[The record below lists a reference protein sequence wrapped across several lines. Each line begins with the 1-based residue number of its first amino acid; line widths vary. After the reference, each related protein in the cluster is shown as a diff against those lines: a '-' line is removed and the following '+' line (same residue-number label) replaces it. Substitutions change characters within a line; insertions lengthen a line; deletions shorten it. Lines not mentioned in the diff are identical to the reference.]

1 MLTNSSVLKVKKN
14 LYIYSTI
21 NQLTNNYQNCY
32 SYYSFNRKTPKQW
45 IYQEILIAKFKFT
58 AAMSAAI
65 GKSNDRECTGW
76 LRFHEDSP
84 ELDD

>member
-1 MLTNSSVLKVKKN
+1 MLTNFSVLKVKKN
-14 LYIYSTI
+14 IVYIYSTI

-32 SYYSFNRKTPKQW
+32 SYYSFNRKPQKQW
-45 IYQEILIAKFKFT
+45 INQEILIAKFKFT
-58 AAMSAAI
+58 AAI

-76 LRFHEDSP
+76 LRFQEDSP